1 MVSLSVSHSSSGES
15 VIVSL
20 KDHFSVLQQVTLC
33 LPTLPQHHLKR
44 CAYEKKSIVGY
55 LF

>member
-1 MVSLSVSHSSSGES
+1 MVSLSVSHSPSGES

-20 KDHFSVLQQVTLC
+20 KDHFGILEQVTLC
-33 LPTLPQHHLKR
+33 LPTFPQHHLIR
-44 CAYEKKSIVGY
+44 CAYEKKSVVGY